1 MKRKNNK
8 VKLGREKFITYLLF
22 SLPGFILYLCFF
34 VAPLF
39 LGVYYSLLDWNGYS
53 KNYHFIGI
61 ENYIKAL
68 SSTDFRKAIL
78 FNLKYSAMLIILVIG
93 FSLLLSVMLSKNFRF
108 RTFVRSAFFMPAVL
122 SMLTVSLIFSEIFYR
137 AIPALGELLHVGA
150 LSANILSNKSTAI
163 YGILFVHVWQGVAI
177 PTVLL
182 MSALQTVPS
191 EILESSLIDGASRW
205 QQFWKITLPFLVPTI
220 GVILVLLLRDG
231 LTLFDY
237 VYGLT
242 QGGPGGATRTITLLI
257 YQQGFEE
264 WNFSFAIAES
274 LILSVILAAFSMIQI
289 VFAQK
294 KQIY

>member
-1 MKRKNNK
+1 M
-8 VKLGREKFITYLLF
+8 KLGREKFRTYMIF
-22 SLPGFILYLCFF
+22 ALPGFLLYLCFF
-34 VAPLF
+34 VAPLL
-39 LGVYYSLLDWNGYS
+39 LGIYYSLLDWNGYS
-53 KNYHFIGI
+53 KNYNFIGLD
-61 ENYIKAL
+61 NYAKAL
-68 SSTDFRKAIL
+68 TDNTFRRAIF
-78 FNLKYSAMLIILVIG
+78 FNLKYSAMLIVLVITL
-93 FSLLLSVMLSKNFRF
+93 SLLLSAILSKNFRF
-108 RTFVRSAFFMPAVL
+108 RVFVRSVFFMPAVL

-137 AIPALGELLHVGA
+137 AVPALGEMLQVTA
-150 LSANILSNKSTAI
+150 LSNNILSSKDTAI
-163 YGILFVHVWQGVAI
+163 FGILMVHVWQGVAI

-182 MSALQTVPS
+182 MSALQTVPV
-191 EILESSLIDGASRW
+191 EIMESSLIDGASRW
-205 QQFWKITLPFLVPTI
+205 QQFWKITLPFLMPTL

-274 LILSVILAAFSMIQI
+274 LILAVLLAMFSLFQMSITQR
-289 VFAQK
+289 